1 MIAIL
6 IPTVGRPDRIRTI
19 LDNIEKTTTIPH
31 TVYIITEPE
40 DQQTIDQTNHLK
52 DWYKGK
58 VELIINRPPHNY
70 VTAINYGYAKSI
82 EPFIFCGSDDIE
94 FEPGWDQKMLKE
106 FNDSSIGLVGAWDS
120 WKITQTGKHTSHFMV
135 KRQYIEE
142 LGGVED
148 ERNTIYS
155 SQYQHFNC
163 DIETEQVAMKR
174 GKFKMSEATIEHHHF
189 IVDKSVEYDKTYAK
203 EQSKINRD
211 TRTYNQRRQSFEQYI
226 LEDLHSG
233 KVTRVVRDKLSVVLA
248 SYNALDKM
256 KETLQSLEENT
267 YNDYE
272 LIIVDD
278 ISEEH
283 VQKYIKQYQ
292 PSRPNIK
299 VKRTVVPKKKYTNGV
314 WNLGVQLATGNYI
327 AIINNDITF
336 SKNWDLPL
344 MATIAEE
351 GTLLANPW
359 QTDPWT
365 SKPYD
370 IDPLAGCQ
378 IRGACYM
385 LPARHAKQ
393 NVFPIPKDIIFW
405 FGDNWV
411 EEKCKPHIKFV
422 EESTI
427 FHNLSVASNEENKKT
442 NNSLYWI
449 ARGDA
454 FAFEHHTGIDTSRLR
469 DVIAGRLGIK

>member
-1 MIAIL
+1 MNKIAIL
-6 IPTVGRPDRIRTI
+6 IPTMGRPERLKGI
-19 LDNIEKTTTIPH
+19 LDQIEKHTISPH

-40 DQQTIDQTNHLK
+40 DQATQDETNKLK
-52 DWYKGK
+52 TEN
-58 VELIINRPPHNY
+58 VRLIINRAPHNY
-70 VTAINYGYAKSI
+70 VTAINHGYHVST
-82 EPFIFCGSDDIE
+82 EPFIFCGSDDID
-94 FEPGWDQKMLKE
+94 FEPNWDEKMLVEFDKE
-106 FNDSSIGLVGAWDS
+106 NPPGLVGARDS
-120 WKITQTGKHTSHFMV
+120 WAITKTGKHTSHFMV
-135 KRQYIEE
+135 SREYIKTQ
-142 LGGVED
+142 GGVED
-148 ERNTIYS
+148 EKETIYS

-174 GKFKMSEATIEHHHF
+174 GKFKMSKAFIEHHHF
-189 IVDKSVEYDKTYAK
+189 CQDSSVAYDQTYQK
-203 EQSKINRD
+203 EQSKISRD
-211 TRTYNQRRQSFEQYI
+211 MRTYNQRRHRFEQYM
-226 LEDLHSG
+226 LEDLHKG
-233 KVTRVVRDKLSVVLA
+233 KVTKVIRGKLSVVLA

-292 PSRPNIK
+292 PTRQGITI
-299 VKRTVVPKKKYTNGV
+299 KRTVVPKKKYTNGV
-314 WNLGVQLATGNYI
+314 WNMGVAMASGDFV
-327 AIINNDITF
+327 AVINNDITF

-344 MATIAEE
+344 MATIADE

-359 QTDPWT
+359 QTDPWHEV
-365 SKPYD
+365 PYD
-370 IDPLAGCQ
+370 IDPIAGCQ
-378 IRGACYM
+378 IRGACFM
-385 LPARHAKQ
+385 LPTAHAKK

-405 FGDNWV
+405 FGDNWI
-411 EEKCKPHIKFV
+411 EEQCKPKIKFIKQ
-422 EESTI
+422 STI

-454 FAFEHHTGIDTSRLR
+454 FAFEKHTGIDTSRIR
-469 DVIAGRLGIK
+469 DVIAARLNFN